1 MQKLIGFTLII
12 GAMALSLSAQA
23 ADGSG
28 GPTRFSARLV
38 SYQEV
43 PAVSA
48 ASGGD
53 ITIVIDDAAQTIA
66 YRLSYDGLEGAVRM
80 AHIHIAQPGVN
91 GGVMLWLCGT
101 VGGFAGPAGTPKC
114 PASGEVTGMLVPAG
128 VQAVSAQGI
137 PVGAFEEAVAAIREG
152 VAYANVHSE
161 AFPGGEIRGQ
171 LRPGGGHK

>member
-1 MQKLIGFTLII
+1 MRKLSGFTLII
-12 GAMALSLSAQA
+12 GAVALSLSAQA
-23 ADGSG
+23 TDGSG

-53 ITIVIDDAAQTIA
+53 IAIVIDDAAQTIA
-66 YRLSYDGLEGAVRM
+66 YRLSFDGLEGPVRM

-91 GGVMLWLCGT
+91 GGIMLWLCGT
-101 VGGFAGPAGTPKC
+101 TGFAGPPDTPTC
-114 PASGEVTGMLVPAG
+114 PASGEVTGLLDSAD
-128 VQAVSAQGI
+128 VQAVAAQGI
-137 PVGAFEEAVAAIREG
+137 AGGAFEEAVAAIREG
-152 VAYANVHSE
+152 VAYVNVHSNL
-161 AFPGGEIRGQ
+161 FPGGEIRGQ